1 MKTKFILLFLFIYSS
16 YFLQSKEKEALDSI
30 FNQTRKIEI
39 YAYLDYNK
47 WEKND
52 KKEIIYNNDIYIKD
66 EYVRNK
72 ILLTKKQIKKLEKS
86 LLKTK
91 VEIDERA
98 DCFDPRHTIVFF
110 NNHNKILGFINLC
123 FSCLNSDSS
132 KNLAF
137 LSDKMLLQANL
148 FKDFGI
154 TYFEETKEEREEFK
168 EKRDKFYK
176 ELDEKLKKDLQNNN

>member
-1 MKTKFILLFLFIYSS
+1 MKTKIILLFLFIYSS
-16 YFLQSKEKEALDSI
+16 CFAQSKEKEALDSI
-30 FNQTRKIEI
+30 FNQTSKIEI

-47 WEKND
+47 WDKND
-52 KKEIIYNNDIYIKD
+52 KKKIIYNNDIYIKD

-98 DCFDPRHTIVFF
+98 DCYDPRHTIVFF
-110 NNHNKILGFINLC
+110 NNHNKILGYINLC
-123 FSCLNSDSS
+123 FSCLNSESS

-137 LSDKMLLQANL
+137 LSDKMLFLEDV
-148 FKDFGI
+148 FRDFGI
-154 TYFEETKEEREEFK
+154 TYFQETKEEKEEFK
-168 EKRDKFYK
+168 EKMEKHYK
-176 ELDEKLKKDLQNNN
+176 ELEEKLKKVLQNNN